1 MNHSKM
7 KMKMEMNNGEMDMD
21 MDQDMMNH
29 GGHMMHMGNLKQKFW
44 ISLILTIPIILM
56 SPMMGMNL
64 PFQFTFN
71 GSDWIVAILA
81 TVLFFY
87 GGKPFF
93 SGAKGELQAR
103 QPAMMMLIAM
113 GISVSYI
120 YSIYAFVAN
129 DILKIQPQKESFFW
143 ELSTLIVIMLLGHWI
158 EMNAVMHA
166 GSAVDALG
174 KLLPDEAHLVLDDRV
189 QEIKSSE
196 IKETQIIQVRAG
208 EKIPADG
215 VLVSGES
222 SVNEAMVTGEAQ
234 QVTKKVGNNVIG
246 GSINGDGTF
255 EFRVTGTGK
264 TGYLAQVQKLVSNA
278 QENKSKVE
286 NMADR
291 VAGWLFY
298 AALAIG
304 IIAFI
309 TWTTISGLSMGL
321 SIAVTVLIIACPH
334 ALGLAIPLVTARST
348 ALAANHG
355 LLIRNRDAME
365 SIKKINYVLMDK
377 TGTLTEGQF
386 KVHHVESYQS
396 NLSNDEVL
404 RLMAALEA
412 DSSHP
417 MAIGILNEAKHKK
430 ISLPSVKKTSQITG
444 AGLKGTIDGK
454 EYKLVSATYLTEQ
467 NIDFDEQGF
476 EKWAKEGNSVA
487 YLTQNR
493 EIIGMIAE
501 GDQIKATSKR
511 AIQAFKD
518 MQIQPVMLTGDNE
531 QVASVVAHELGI
543 SNYRAQLHPE
553 DKQKII
559 TEYQKKGNYVMMVGD
574 GVNDAPSLAKAD
586 IGIAIGSGT
595 DVAIDSADIILVKS
609 DPMDIVSFIKLAKNT
624 HSKMMQNL
632 WWGAGY
638 NLIAIPLAAG
648 VLASLGFMLDPMVG
662 AAIMSMSTIIV
673 AINAMTLKV
682 QN

>member
-1 MNHSKM
+1 MNHS

-298 AALAIG
+298 AALAIS

-454 EYKLVSATYLTEQ
+454 EYKLVSATYLTKQ

-501 GDQIKATSKR
+501 GDQIKATAKR

-518 MQIQPVMLTGDNE
+518 MQIQPVVD
-531 QVASVVAHELGI
+531 
-543 SNYRAQLHPE
+543 
-553 DKQKII
+553 
-559 TEYQKKGNYVMMVGD
+559 
-574 GVNDAPSLAKAD
+574 
-586 IGIAIGSGT
+586 
-595 DVAIDSADIILVKS
+595 
-609 DPMDIVSFIKLAKNT
+609 
-624 HSKMMQNL
+624 
-632 WWGAGY
+632 W
-638 NLIAIPLAAG
+638 
-648 VLASLGFMLDPMVG
+648 
-662 AAIMSMSTIIV
+662 
-673 AINAMTLKV
+673 
-682 QN
+682 

>member
-1 MNHSKM
+1 MNHS

-174 KLLPDEAHLVLDDRV
+174 KFLPDEAHLVLDDRV

-501 GDQIKATSKR
+501 GDQIKATAKR

>member
-1 MNHSKM
+1 MNHS

-467 NIDFDEQGF
+467 NIDFNEQGF

-487 YLTQNR
+487 YLIQNR

-501 GDQIKATSKR
+501 GDQIKATAKR

-559 TEYQKKGNYVMMVGD
+559 TEYQKKRNYVMMVGD

>member
-1 MNHSKM
+1 MNHS

-487 YLTQNR
+487 YLIQNR

-501 GDQIKATSKR
+501 GDQIKATAKR

-559 TEYQKKGNYVMMVGD
+559 TEYQKKRNYVMMVGD

>member
-1 MNHSKM
+1 MNHS

-377 TGTLTEGQF
+377 TGTLTGGQF

-501 GDQIKATSKR
+501 GDQIKATAKR

>member
-1 MNHSKM
+1 MNHS

-467 NIDFDEQGF
+467 NIDFNEQGF

-487 YLTQNR
+487 YLIQNR

-501 GDQIKATSKR
+501 GDQIKATAKH

-559 TEYQKKGNYVMMVGD
+559 TEYQKKRNYVMMVGD

>member
-1 MNHSKM
+1 MNHS

-255 EFRVTGTGK
+255 EFRVTGTGE

-467 NIDFDEQGF
+467 NIDFNEQGF

-487 YLTQNR
+487 YLIQNR

-501 GDQIKATSKR
+501 GDQIKATAKR

-543 SNYRAQLHPE
+543 SNYHAQLHPE

-559 TEYQKKGNYVMMVGD
+559 TEYQKKRNYVMMVGD